1 MPGTLYCAPSALGI
15 AERRARVRALVAPPI
30 YVSLGNING
39 GLVFNIS
46 EDGLAL
52 TTALNVAGDDFLTM
66 RIYLPDSRGWMEV
79 SGEIAW
85 RGKSKKEGGV
95 RFIGLPEDAR
105 QRITNW
111 IAAEASHEEFHVKKD
126 ACVGV
131 VGLTENAHQRIKNWI
146 ASEASR
152 GESHAHKN
160 TRARLPGLREGARQR
175 LRNWIFQEAS
185 RREFGLAKNESLE
198 KEEPPVG
205 AANVHASSSS
215 ILESVSPALIVEK
228 QGQNAIVPADSDTRL
243 DEKEM
248 VVAKPTLRCA
258 QSTPGTLQCAPSA
271 LGIAECRARARTLI
285 APPIYV
291 NLGNINGGLV
301 FNMSEDGLAV
311 TAALI
316 LAGDN
321 PKTMRVQI
329 PDSKGWMEVR
339 GQIAWRSESRK
350 TAGMRFVGLPED
362 SRERIREW
370 LAAETLQSEL
380 RPEVRIPPKPEQPP
394 SGDVPLETPI
404 VPLSKL
410 LNSNT
415 VAEKRMLE
423 AILSEDPIASLD
435 MPARVLEGPL
445 RQSTRVGTGNLA
457 SPRLAMPD
465 MRGDKGPATAVA
477 TDALPQEFSKR
488 GEFKPQSRAAFH
500 PVTSGTGTGRLRR
513 LAAAVVLAGV
523 TAGALGWVASSAVR
537 NEVFGLIGQNT
548 ERTNQPTGMEKPL
561 SANKTTNAPALRSE
575 NLGPQ
580 RPVPEPAPAD
590 GRATDSETRLAP
602 VRPQAH
608 TIERPAARPTA
619 NGSARRTE
627 GPLLKSESAK
637 LSERTAVGVNNP
649 AVENARSQAVKS
661 LPAQPM
667 ENTAAPATSPSASG
681 TTLAEVNEK
690 ETPPPLLKQPIAPM
704 APTWSVAV
712 STDPYPSLRITPDIS
727 SKKALRGSTLQIGRV
742 ISHAEPV
749 YPEDAK
755 RQGVEGTVKLHLVV
769 GRDGA
774 VQSVEPISGPALL
787 AKAATSAVR
796 EWRYAQTMLDGHPVE
811 TEQEIVVRFRL
822 VSPSISKN

>member
-1 MPGTLYCAPSALGI
+1 M
-15 AERRARVRALVAPPI
+15 
-30 YVSLGNING
+30 NG

-52 TTALNVAGDDFLTM
+52 TTAFNVAGDDFLTM
-66 RIYLPDSRGWMEV
+66 RIYLPDSGVWIEV

-146 ASEASR
+146 ASEAWR
-152 GESHAHKN
+152 GEFHVRKN
-160 TRARLPGLREGARQR
+160 TSARLPGLGEDARQR

-185 RREFGLAKNESLE
+185 RRELGLAKNESLE

-228 QGQNAIVPADSDTRL
+228 QGQNAIVPADSNTRL
-243 DEKEM
+243 DETEM
-248 VVAKPTLRCA
+248 VVAKPTLRRA

-285 APPIYV
+285 SPPIYV
-291 NLGNINGGLV
+291 NLGNINGGLI
-301 FNMSEDGLAV
+301 FNMSEDGLAA

-316 LAGDN
+316 LAGDD

-329 PDSKGWMEVR
+329 PDSKGWMEVK

-362 SRERIREW
+362 SRERIRAW
-370 LAAETLQSEL
+370 LAAETLQNEL

-394 SGDVPLETPI
+394 SDDDVPVETPI
-404 VPLSKL
+404 VPLSEL

-415 VAEKRMLE
+415 VAEKRMLA
-423 AILSEDPIASLD
+423 AILSEDPCASLD

-457 SPRLAMPD
+457 SPRLAMPA

-488 GEFKPQSRAAFH
+488 SEFKPKSRAAFH
-500 PVTSGTGTGRLRR
+500 PVTSGTRTGRLRR

-537 NEVFGLIGQNT
+537 NEVIGLIGQNT
-548 ERTNQPTGMEKPL
+548 ERTNQPTEMEKPL

-580 RPVPEPAPAD
+580 RPVPEPAPAH

-690 ETPPPLLKQPIAPM
+690 ETPPPLLKQPMAPM

-727 SKKALRGSTLQIGRV
+727 SKKALRGSTLQIGRAL
-742 ISHAEPV
+742 SRAEPV
-749 YPEDAK
+749 YPEGAK
-755 RQGVEGTVKLHLVV
+755 REGIEGTVKLRVVV

-796 EWRYAQTMLDGHPVE
+796 EWRYAQTTLDGQPVE
-811 TEQEIVVRFRL
+811 TEQEIVVKFRL